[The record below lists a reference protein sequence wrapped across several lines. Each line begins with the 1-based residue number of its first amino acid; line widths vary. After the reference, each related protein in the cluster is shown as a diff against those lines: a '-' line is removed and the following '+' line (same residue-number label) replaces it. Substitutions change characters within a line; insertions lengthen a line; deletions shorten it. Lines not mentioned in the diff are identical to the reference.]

1 MLQIASARER
11 KFGYPIYPLA
21 GPLVPSLVQKDS
33 GINSAGGSVK
43 SRWWRA
49 SLFGYGHRLGSGGH
63 VLPLNNGEL
72 KIGFADYQRPV
83 NQAEDFLGYSLIG
96 ATVAVGVVLAIVFG
110 AF

>member
-1 MLQIASARER
+1 M
-11 KFGYPIYPLA
+11 
-21 GPLVPSLVQKDS
+21 
-33 GINSAGGSVK
+33 
-43 SRWWRA
+43 
-49 SLFGYGHRLGSGGH
+49 
-63 VLPLNNGEL
+63 LPLNNGEL